1 VTRCL
6 RFLTALPKT
15 YVGEIVLGTET
26 TTRDASGD
34 VVATYDMS
42 GVGEADVR
50 AAAVALTG
58 DLLQVPPMVS
68 AVKIGGRR
76 LHELAR
82 AGVEVDR
89 PPRPVTVH
97 RFTVEPVPGE
107 AGVYRADVHC
117 SSGTYIRSL
126 AADLGHA
133 LGGGAHLRRLRRT
146 AVGPFLES
154 LARPL
159 EQLDVAHL
167 LPPRD
172 ALRGHPS
179 VVVDGPV
186 LNDVRHGRVLPV
198 EVFGGTGPVWAV
210 LDGEGALLAVYE
222 AHRAGTVKPS
232 VVLAPAG

>member
-1 VTRCL
+1 M
-6 RFLTALPKT
+6 A
-15 YVGEIVLGTET
+15 
-26 TTRDASGD
+26 
-34 VVATYDMS
+34 
-42 GVGEADVR
+42 GVGDDDVR
-50 AAAVALTG
+50 AAALALTG
-58 DLLQVPPMVS
+58 DLMQVPPMVS
-68 AVKIGGRR
+68 AVKIGGKR

-82 AGVEVDR
+82 AGIEVDR

-107 AGVYRADVHC
+107 PGVYRVEVDC

-126 AADLGHA
+126 AADLGRA

-159 EQLDVAHL
+159 EQIEL

-179 VVVDGPV
+179 VTVAGPL
-186 LNDVRHGRVLPV
+186 LNDVRHGRVIPV
-198 EVFGGTGPVWAV
+198 EVLGGSGPVWAL

-222 AHRAGTVKPS
+222 SHKPGTAKPA